1 MLAAQ
6 TAASA
11 RDLLAALPRPLGF
24 VPTMGALHAGHA
36 ALVAAARSQCAS
48 VAVSIFVNPLQFGPG
63 EDFERY
69 PRALDADRALLENA
83 GADVLFA
90 PTVEEMYP
98 SGFSTRV
105 DPGAIGARYEGAQRA
120 GHFVGVATVVTKLL
134 NVVRPDA
141 LYVGQKD
148 AQQAAML
155 RHVVRDLALGV
166 RVETLP
172 TVREPD
178 GLARSSRNAYL
189 SERER
194 EAAPLL
200 YRALCALRD
209 AFAAGE
215 SKARATQLAR
225 EMLGAS
231 AQWDYADVVDGDT
244 FDALERNA
252 PRALAIGAARF
263 GSTRLL
269 DNVWVSQ

>member
-11 RDLLAALPRPLGF
+11 RDLLAGLPRPLGF

-36 ALVAAARSQCAS
+36 ALVEAARANCAS
-48 VAVSIFVNPLQFGPG
+48 VAASIFVNPLQFGPN

-69 PRALDADRALLENA
+69 PRAFDADRALLEAA
-83 GADVLFA
+83 GVDVLFA
-90 PTVEEMYP
+90 PTVQEMYP
-98 SGFSTRV
+98 PGFSTRV

-134 NVVRPDA
+134 DVVRPDV

-148 AQQAAML
+148 AQQAAVL
-155 RHVVRDLALGV
+155 RHVVRDLAHDV

-172 TVREPD
+172 TVRESD

-194 EAAPLL
+194 EAAPRLH
-200 YRALCALRD
+200 RALCAVSD
-209 AFAAGE
+209 AFADGE
-215 SKARATQLAR
+215 SKERATRRAR

-231 AQWDYADVVDGDT
+231 AQWDYVDVVHGDT
-244 FDALERNA
+244 FEPLERNA
-252 PRALAIGAARF
+252 PRALVVGAARF

-269 DNVWVSQ
+269 DNVWVRQ

>member
-11 RDLLAALPRPLGF
+11 RDLLAGLPRPLGF
-24 VPTMGALHAGHA
+24 VPTMGALHAGHV
-36 ALVAAARSQCAS
+36 ALVEAARARCAS
-48 VAVSIFVNPLQFGPG
+48 VAASIFVNPLQFGPN

-69 PRALDADRALLENA
+69 PRAFDADRALLEAA
-83 GADVLFA
+83 GTDLLFA
-90 PTVEEMYP
+90 PTAQEMYP
-98 SGFSTRV
+98 PDFSTRV

-134 NVVRPDA
+134 NVVRPDV

-148 AQQAAML
+148 AQQAAVL
-155 RHVVRDLALGV
+155 RHVVRDLALDV

-172 TVREPD
+172 TVRESD

-215 SKARATQLAR
+215 TKERAMQLAR
-225 EMLGAS
+225 ETVGTA
-231 AQWDYADVVDGDT
+231 ARWDYADVVNGDT
-244 FDALERNA
+244 FEPLERNA
-252 PRALAIGAARF
+252 PRALVVGAARF